1 MKIDDRT
8 CVQYGRLP
16 ELRHP
21 CKQPELRRPAHL
33 RQWRHGLSTQ
43 FSSKINKLRYLMMA
57 SQGLQMMVELRLP
70 SMTAALQGQES
81 WQIGASGVCIFQAFV
96 RGKLRLYMEDGRGP
110 RSLNEGIVSPCQ
122 FCRWLRVVTRWRCRL
137 RRQRITWTLRPLSPG
152 WTLGQSVILES
163 CHTINDA
170 NDGPDIYGVLL

>member
-21 CKQPELRRPAHL
+21 CKLPELRRPAHL

-70 SMTAALQGQES
+70 SMTAALQGDKNHDKLGPQGS
-81 WQIGASGVCIFQAFV
+81 ASF
-96 RGKLRLYMEDGRGP
+96 RH
-110 RSLNEGIVSPCQ
+110 
-122 FCRWLRVVTRWRCRL
+122 
-137 RRQRITWTLRPLSPG
+137 LSVENYDYIWKMVEVPG
-152 WTLGQSVILES
+152 
-163 CHTINDA
+163 H
-170 NDGPDIYGVLL
+170 